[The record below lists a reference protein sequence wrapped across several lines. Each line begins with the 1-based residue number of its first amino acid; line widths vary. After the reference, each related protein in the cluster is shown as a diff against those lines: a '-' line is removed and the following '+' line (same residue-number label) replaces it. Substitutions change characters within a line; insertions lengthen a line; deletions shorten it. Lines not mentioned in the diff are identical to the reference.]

1 MKSNVKDRN
10 RSVTMNSSNSSM
22 YYRNNKNRRNN
33 VSEKGS
39 VQDRLPNTLTHS
51 LTLSHILLI
60 TLSSQ
65 RDIKS
70 INIIYFLTTISIQ
83 IGHIDTSIETIIFS

>member
-1 MKSNVKDRN
+1 MKSNVRGRN
-10 RSVTMNSSNSSM
+10 GSVTMNSSDSSI

-51 LTLSHILLI
+51 LTPSHIP
-60 TLSSQ
+60 S
-65 RDIKS
+65 
-70 INIIYFLTTISIQ
+70 LTTIVILH
-83 IGHIDTSIETIIFS
+83 HICNLDNHNFDDDH